1 MNTVHHYTK
10 HQASAGQVVVPTRQ
24 HTEPPPLPYTVIQA
38 VSHRDMAQ
46 GPHQELPMEELV
58 GHLRTV
64 PVVLRRPMEAEVGH
78 TVVVALE
85 EHQMGLEEE
94 EEVLRMD
101 LHQKLLHYT
110 VGPQRIQD
118 MRVRQAV
125 GMVPPH
131 PVALVLEVPV
141 VPRQAQG
148 TVAAHFMVGNREIQT
163 EKESVLFAQTEKES
177 VLFALWRA
185 LPR

>member
-1 MNTVHHYTK
+1 
-10 HQASAGQVVVPTRQ
+10 
-24 HTEPPPLPYTVIQA
+24 
-38 VSHRDMAQ
+38 MAQ

-64 PVVLRRPMEAEVGH
+64 PVVLRRPMEVDVVH

-94 EEVLRMD
+94 EVLRMD
-101 LHQKLLHYT
+101 LHQILPHYT

-118 MRVRQAV
+118 MRVHQAE

-131 PVALVLEVPV
+131 PVALVLEVPA
-141 VPRQAQG
+141 VPRQAQV
-148 TVAAHFMVGNREIQT
+148 TVAAHFMVGNRDMQT
-163 EKESVLFAQTEKES
+163 EKE
-177 VLFALWRA
+177 
-185 LPR
+185 